1 MSAASSAQEA
11 TQPGPVFI
19 VGSMRSGSTLLRLIL
34 DSHPDIAIG
43 PESGFMS
50 GLAGVKEVPNWQWGA
65 GWFERLGWSE
75 EELDERLR
83 VFYDGIFRRYAEQR
97 GKQRWGEKTPFH
109 TSHIDEMARVFPDA
123 VFVGI
128 VRHPGAVAVSLRKKF
143 HYTFSDAVDYWMST
157 NYDLV
162 RSGSTLSRR
171 FVLIRYEDLL
181 RDGEAVLREL
191 MAAIDEPWHPHLLE
205 HHHVQRA
212 QGAPRV
218 AEGSTVTRDAI
229 DPTRADRWIDAVS
242 PPDHDPL
249 RRTSGFADVFGYRP
263 LDPAV
268 DMPPGS
274 AGSPRWVVDGDCL
287 AERWSQWRDR
297 PTEAPGRPAS
307 VVEASREQLAARLA
321 VAEQALVRARA
332 RRAVRVVDAVRKVQR
347 GRTPSD
353 VRAAWTLLR
362 GMQGTSAPQGRG

>member
-1 MSAASSAQEA
+1 MSAAMTPEEA
-11 TQPGPVFI
+11 KQPGPVFI

-34 DSHPDIAIG
+34 DSHPHIAIG
-43 PESGFMS
+43 PETGFMS

-65 GWFERLGWSE
+65 GWFERLDWSE
-75 EELDERLR
+75 DELNDRLR
-83 VFYDGIFRRYAEQR
+83 VFYDGIFRRSAEQR

-143 HYTFSDAVDYWMST
+143 HYTFSDAVDYWIST

-181 RDGEAVLREL
+181 GHGEAVLREL
-191 MAAIDEPWHPHLLE
+191 ITAIGEPWHPHLLE

-229 DPTRADRWIDAVS
+229 DPTRADRWIDAVG
-242 PPDHDPL
+242 PPDRDPL
-249 RRTSGFADVFGYRP
+249 QRTSGFAEVFGYRP
-263 LDPAV
+263 LDPEV
-268 DMPPGS
+268 DVSPTS
-274 AGSPRWVVDGDCL
+274 ASPRWVVDGDDL
-287 AERWSQWRDR
+287 ARRWSQWRDR
-297 PTEAPGRPAS
+297 PTEAPGRPAT

-332 RRAVRVVDAVRKVQR
+332 RRAVRLVDALRKVQR
-347 GRTPSD
+347 GRTQSD
-353 VRAAWTLLR
+353 VRAAWALLR
-362 GMQGTSAPQGRG
+362 GTGDISPPQGRK